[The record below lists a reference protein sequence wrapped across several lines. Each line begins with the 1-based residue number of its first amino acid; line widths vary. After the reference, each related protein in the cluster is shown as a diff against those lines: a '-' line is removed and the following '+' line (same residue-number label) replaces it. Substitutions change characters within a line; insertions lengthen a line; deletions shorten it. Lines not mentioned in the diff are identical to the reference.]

1 MQMSEATPNPAQLAA
16 QEAWAQLQ
24 ACLDQ
29 RHSFIFEAGAG
40 AGKTYSLID
49 ALRYLIK
56 RDGTELIRNHQQVA
70 CITYTNVATKE
81 IETRTDQH
89 PAIYSSTIHSFC
101 WTLIQGFQP
110 FLRKE
115 IPNIAG
121 WPERLKESAQ
131 RIVDRMLKDRI
142 ETITKADADQIP
154 AIEMS
159 LQRHR
164 IDLESVG
171 TRNVEYSLGHP
182 RADKTIISLGH
193 NDVLV
198 LAGKLLEN
206 EKFRRVLVN
215 RFPVVFIDE
224 YQDTDSVIFDALK
237 AHVIGKV
244 GSPLIGF
251 FGDHWQK
258 IYGTGCGKI
267 EHPKLKPIGKKAN
280 FRSVPAIVDC
290 LNRMRPDLPQQ
301 VKDTTAAGNV
311 VVFHT
316 NEWKG
321 ERLTGGHWG
330 GDVPVAVAHSYLQA
344 VQIKL
349 VDIGWVFAPEST
361 KVLMLT
367 HNVLAAEQGYQHLA
381 AAFSRT
387 ESYIKKE
394 DPHILLLVDT
404 VEPMCRAFAGKRY
417 GQMLGVLGRRTQVI
431 RSHADKTAWSE
442 HFTSLLKLRETHTI
456 GTVLDQ
462 IRKGQLIPM
471 SETVERKERALEKL
485 GGSPVPD
492 EAEEMT
498 RLRQLRAVP
507 YKEVIAL
514 KEFIDEKTPF
524 STKHGV
530 KGAEFENV
538 LVVFGRGWN
547 LYNFAQFLEWAGDA
561 KIPAGKIDMYERN
574 RNLFYVACSRPKRRL
589 ALLFTQE
596 LKADALATLAKWF
609 GSAAIHPLPNI

>member
-1 MQMSEATPNPAQLAA
+1 MPDAVTNPAKLAA
-16 QEAWAQLQ
+16 QDAWSHLQ

-40 AGKTYSLID
+40 AGKTYSLIE

-70 CITYTNVATKE
+70 CITYTNVAKKE
-81 IETRTDQH
+81 IETRTDRH

-115 IPNIAG
+115 IPNIEG

-131 RIVDRMLKDRI
+131 RAVDRMIKERVE
-142 ETITKADADQIP
+142 ETVQATEDNIA
-154 AIEMS
+154 AIEKS
-159 LQRHR
+159 LQDDRTK
-164 IDLESVG
+164 LESVG
-171 TRNVEYSLGHP
+171 TRRVEYSLGYP
-182 RADKTIISLGH
+182 RADKTTISLGH

-198 LAGKLLEN
+198 MTAKLLEN
-206 EKFRRVLVN
+206 EKFRRLLAN

-224 YQDTDSVIFDALK
+224 YQDTDNLIFAALK
-237 AHVIGKV
+237 THVIGGD

-290 LNRMRPDLPQQ
+290 LNRMRTELPQE
-301 VKDTTAAGNV
+301 VEDPTATGST

-321 ERLTGGHWG
+321 ERRTGGHWG
-330 GDVPVAVAHSYLQA
+330 GDVPATVAHSYLQA
-344 VQIKL
+344 VQKEL
-349 VDIGWVFAPEST
+349 SEIGWDFAPETS
-361 KVLMLT
+361 KILMLT
-367 HNVLAAEQGYQHLA
+367 HNVLAAEQGYQQLA
-381 AAFSRT
+381 ASFSRT
-387 ESYIKKE
+387 ESFIKKE
-394 DPHILLLVDT
+394 DPHISFLADT
-404 VEPMCRAFAGKRY
+404 VEPVCRAFAGKRY
-417 GQMLGVLGRRTQVI
+417 GEMLGVLGGKTQVI
-431 RSHADKTAWSE
+431 RSHADKAAWSE
-442 HFTSLLKLRETHTI
+442 HIASLLKLRETQTS
-456 GTVLDQ
+456 GAMLDQ
-462 IRKGQLIPM
+462 LRKDQLIPM
-471 SETVERKERALEKL
+471 PEAVERKERTLEKL
-485 GGSPVPD
+485 GASPVPD
-492 EAEEMT
+492 EADEIT

-547 LYNFAQFLEWAGDA
+547 LYNFAQFLEWAGAAKVPANKADA
-561 KIPAGKIDMYERN
+561 YERN

-596 LKADALATLAKWF
+596 LTADALATLAKWF
-609 GSAAIHPLPNI
+609 GNAAIQPLPNI

>member
-1 MQMSEATPNPAQLAA
+1 MSDAVPNPAQVAA

-29 RHSFIFEAGAG
+29 HHSFIFEAGAG
-40 AGKTYSLID
+40 AGKTYSLVE

-56 RDGTELIRNHQQVA
+56 RDGTQLIRSNQQVA

-110 FLRKE
+110 FLRSE
-115 IPNIAG
+115 LPNIAG
-121 WPERLKESAQ
+121 WPERLKESAK
-131 RIVDRMLKDRI
+131 RAVDRMVKERVEALGEK
-142 ETITKADADQIP
+142 DADVV
-154 AIEMS
+154 AIATA
-159 LQRHR
+159 LQHHLKQ
-164 IDLESVG
+164 LETVG
-171 TRNVEYSLGHP
+171 TRKVEYSLGHP
-182 RADKTIISLGH
+182 RADKTTISLGH

-198 LAGKLLEN
+198 LAAKLLEN
-206 EKFRRVLVN
+206 EKFRRVLAG

-224 YQDTDSVIFDALK
+224 YQDTDNVIFDALK
-237 AHVIGKV
+237 AHVIGTDS
-244 GSPLIGF
+244 SPLIGF

-280 FRSVPAIVDC
+280 FRSVPAIVNC
-290 LNRMRPDLPQQ
+290 LNRMRPELPQE
-301 VKDTTAAGNV
+301 VKDPTAAGSAL
-311 VVFHT
+311 VFHT

-321 ERLTGGHWG
+321 ARLTGGHWG
-330 GDVPVAVAHSYLQA
+330 GDVPSVVAHSYLQT
-344 VQIKL
+344 VQKKL
-349 VDIGWVFAPEST
+349 VEIGWDFAPETS

-367 HNVLAAEQGYQHLA
+367 HNVLAAEQGYQQLA
-381 AAFSRT
+381 AAFPRT

-394 DPHILLLVDT
+394 DPHISLLVDI
-404 VEPMCRAFAGKRY
+404 VEPVCRAFAGRRY
-417 GQMLGVLGRRTQVI
+417 GEMLGVLGGKTQVI
-431 RSHADKTAWSE
+431 KSHADKTAWSE
-442 HFTSLLKLRETHTI
+442 HIASLLKLRETQSI
-456 GTVLDQ
+456 GTVLDH
-462 IRKGQLIPM
+462 IREGQLFPVP
-471 SETVERKERALEKL
+471 EAVERKERALEKL
-485 GGSPVPD
+485 GASPVPD
-492 EAEEMT
+492 EGEEVT
-498 RLRQLRAVP
+498 RLRQFRAVP

-547 LYNFAQFLEWAGDA
+547 LYNFAQFLEWAGA
-561 KIPAGKIDMYERN
+561 AGVPVGKTDTYERN
-574 RNLFYVACSRPKRRL
+574 RNLFYVACSRPKKRL

-596 LKADALATLAKWF
+596 LTPSALATIAAWF
-609 GSAAIHPLPNI
+609 GADAIHSLPNI

>member
-1 MQMSEATPNPAQLAA
+1 MPDAVPNPAQVAA
-16 QEAWAQLQ
+16 QEAWTQLQ

-29 RHSFIFEAGAG
+29 QHSFIFEAGAG
-40 AGKTYSLID
+40 AGKTYSLIE

-121 WPERLKESAQ
+121 WPERLKESAK
-131 RIVDRMLKDRI
+131 RAVDRMVKERVEALGER
-142 ETITKADADQIP
+142 DADVV
-154 AIEMS
+154 AIVTS
-159 LQRHR
+159 LQH
-164 IDLESVG
+164 DLKQLETVG

-182 RADKTIISLGH
+182 RADKTTISLGH

-198 LAGKLLEN
+198 LAAKLLKN
-206 EKFRRVLVN
+206 EKFRRVLAN

-224 YQDTDSVIFDALK
+224 YQDTDNVIFDALK
-237 AHVIGKV
+237 AHVIGTNS
-244 GSPLIGF
+244 SPLIGF
-251 FGDHWQK
+251 FDDHWQK

-290 LNRMRPDLPQQ
+290 LNRMRPELPQE
-301 VKDTTAAGNV
+301 VKDATATGSA

-316 NEWKG
+316 NGWKG

-330 GDVPVAVAHSYLQA
+330 GDVPAAVAHSYLQA
-344 VQIKL
+344 VKKNL
-349 VDIGWVFAPEST
+349 VEIGWDFAPEAS

-367 HNVLAAEQGYQHLA
+367 HNVLAAAQGYQQLA

-387 ESYIKKE
+387 ESFIKKE
-394 DPHILLLVDT
+394 DPHISLLVDT
-404 VEPMCRAFAGKRY
+404 VEPVCRAFAGKRY
-417 GQMLGVLGRRTQVI
+417 GEMLGVLGGKTPVI
-431 RSHADKTAWSE
+431 QSHADKAAWSE
-442 HFTSLLKLRETHTI
+442 HITSLLKLREAQTI
-456 GTVLDQ
+456 GAMLDHL
-462 IRKGQLIPM
+462 RKGQRIPM
-471 SETVERKERALEKL
+471 PEAVERKERALEKL
-485 GGSPVPD
+485 GASPVPD
-492 EAEEMT
+492 EAEEIT
-498 RLRQLRAVP
+498 RLRQLRAVS

-514 KEFIDEKTPF
+514 KEFIDEKTLF

-547 LYNFAQFLEWAGDA
+547 LYNFAQFLEWSGASGV
-561 KIPAGKIDMYERN
+561 PAGKIDAYERS
-574 RNLFYVACSRPKRRL
+574 RNLFYVACSRPKKRL
-589 ALLFTQE
+589 ALLFTQV
-596 LKADALATLAKWF
+596 LTPGALATLTDWF
-609 GSAAIHPLPNI
+609 GEAAIRPLPNL